1 MPRRKRTPAEN
12 RAVYARRQARARAA
26 GTTVYGRRQ
35 ARARAEG
42 WDSESQRRYWR
53 RRLRD
58 SSFVR
63 ELGEEIGGPVE
74 PWRPG
79 SLLSVAANEIVN
91 PRDQPRRPG
100 DWRIRLLRAAGRI

>member
-1 MPRRKRTPAEN
+1 MPRKKRTPAEN
-12 RAVYARRQARARAA
+12 RAIYARRRARAA
-26 GTTVYGRRQ
+26 AQGTTVYARRQ

-42 WDSESQRRYWR
+42 WDNETQRRYWR
-53 RRLRD
+53 RRLTD
-58 SSFVR
+58 SFVR

-79 SLLSVAANEIVN
+79 SLMSVAANEIVN
-91 PRDQPRRPG
+91 PRDQPRSPG